1 MSGNDNTKYTYTN
14 RRMADKDN
22 TSQNL
27 LNNKVC
33 LRSMSHTIPY

>member
-1 MSGNDNTKYTYTN
+1 MSSNDNTKYTYTN

-33 LRSMSHTIPY
+33 LRSMIFTIPY